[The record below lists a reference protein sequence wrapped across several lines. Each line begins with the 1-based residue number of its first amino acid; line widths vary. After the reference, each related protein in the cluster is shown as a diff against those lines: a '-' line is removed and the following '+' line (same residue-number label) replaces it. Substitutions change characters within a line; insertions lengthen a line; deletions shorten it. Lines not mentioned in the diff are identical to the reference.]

1 MQQMIE
7 YLKTKDVQA
16 RLDKHRHSNQTKN
29 IASPISGSINN
40 QGEGFTSRM
49 TKDSIVIVSNAT
61 VPPSA
66 DNSPIIVGIPSPVN
80 NFNVMT
86 DSEE

>member
-1 MQQMIE
+1 
-7 YLKTKDVQA
+7 
-16 RLDKHRHSNQTKN
+16 
-29 IASPISGSINN
+29 
-40 QGEGFTSRM
+40 M